1 MNKAMETIREER
13 RLDGEADGASK
24 SDSIL
29 LRLSQGYRRSK
40 AEQILRLL
48 KDQEA
53 LNSKFK
59 EFDLNET
66 PKQDD
71 GNDSDNWSIAGS
83 DASSVAELDVK
94 PVKKTLRKQKSGRSK
109 TSIGFRLEEQCSDFS
124 SDSDFGDCN
133 MRYEEKTP
141 KSKLTR
147 HKSMNARTYV
157 RGNVDDNSCDTKQ
170 ATEFDVASVKSS
182 RPKSSIV
189 SFSARSRRTLVP
201 ESSIHVPQS
210 PRTDDAEVNRQRKRI
225 SNVKVDPL
233 FRRTGV
239 HGFGDSLERR
249 DSVKSELSH
258 APSPSNLTPRPSPRK
273 ISTVEQGT
281 LDRSPSLSYDQG
293 RAIQSRPVG
302 RSTSFAERG
311 KYADRASRPSR
322 NILSVDSH
330 PLQNQPE
337 SSSGICGLRRPAP
350 LHASSG
356 EPSLGGIRRPIS
368 GSKKT
373 RKYGDVSKSSGRA
386 SLNMISDRTQPVAV
400 MKLPPLEASL
410 KKTVPERDL
419 LCYGKEAMV

>member
-59 EFDLNET
+59 EYDLNDT

-83 DASSVAELDVK
+83 DVSSVAELDTK

-133 MRYEEKTP
+133 MRFEENIS
-141 KSKLTR
+141 KSKITR
-147 HKSMNARTYV
+147 HKSMNAKSYTRSFV
-157 RGNVDDNSCDTKQ
+157 NDNSCDTKQ
-170 ATEFDVASVKSS
+170 ATEVDVASVNSS

-189 SFSARSRRTLVP
+189 SFSARNRRPLVP

-239 HGFGDSLERR
+239 HGFGESLERR

-258 APSPSNLTPRPSPRK
+258 APSPSNLTPRPSPR
-273 ISTVEQGT
+273 ISTPEHGT
-281 LDRSPSLSYDQG
+281 LDRSPSLSYDQV
-293 RAIQSRPVG
+293 RTIQNRPVG

-337 SSSGICGLRRPAP
+337 SPSALCGLRRPAP
-350 LHASSG
+350 LQASSG

-373 RKYGDVSKSSGRA
+373 RKYGDVTRSSGRA

>member
-13 RLDGEADGASK
+13 RLDGEANGAPK

-29 LRLSQGYRRSK
+29 LRLSKGYRRSK

-59 EFDLNET
+59 EFDLNDT
-66 PKQDD
+66 AKGDD
-71 GNDSDNWSIAGS
+71 GDDSDNWSIAGS
-83 DASSVAELDVK
+83 DASSVTELDVK
-94 PVKKTLRKQKSGRSK
+94 PAKKTLRKQKSGRSK
-109 TSIGFRLEEQCSDFS
+109 TSIGFHREEQCSDIS
-124 SDSDFGDCN
+124 SDSDFGDSI
-133 MRYEEKTP
+133 MRCEENTP
-141 KSKLTR
+141 KSKITR
-147 HKSMNARTYV
+147 HKSMNVRSYV
-157 RGNVDDNSCDTKQ
+157 RGNVDDNSCDMKQ
-170 ATEFDVASVKSS
+170 ATDFDVASVKSS

-189 SFSARSRRTLVP
+189 SFSARSRRPLVP
-201 ESSIHVPQS
+201 ETSIHIPLS

-239 HGFGDSLERR
+239 HGFGESLERR
-249 DSVKSELSH
+249 DSVKSEHTH
-258 APSPSNLTPRPSPRK
+258 APSPSNLTPRLSSRK
-273 ISTVEQGT
+273 ISPVEQGAQ
-281 LDRSPSLSYDQG
+281 DRSPSLSYDQG
-293 RAIQSRPVG
+293 RAIQSRSVG
-302 RSTSFAERG
+302 RSTSFTERG

-330 PLQNQPE
+330 PLQNQTE
-337 SSSGICGLRRPAP
+337 SSQALGGLRRPAP
-350 LHASSG
+350 LQASSG
-356 EPSLGGIRRPIS
+356 ETSLGGIRRPIS

-373 RKYGDVSKSSGRA
+373 RKYGEMSKSSGRTP
-386 SLNMISDRTQPVAV
+386 LNMISDRTQPVAV

-410 KKTVPERDL
+410 KKTVPDRDI